1 MGRTCYIC
9 NSVHRE
15 EYDKLRL
22 SGKPVKEIYL
32 ISQNTYHENNLRYWH
47 FQKHFMNHLEA
58 LVNESV
64 KANRLRDQYI
74 KEVVK
79 KDMDILRMFSKSLD
93 IVTEKL
99 LEKAEHLDNPV
110 EEEMY
115 LRFAAE
121 QRMLIEQYLK
131 WGSKLQIQDT
141 SEDTF
146 RKILRCMED
155 FPVDLIAKFTERWKE
170 YGGSN
175 IQGK

>member
-1 MGRTCYIC
+1 
-9 NSVHRE
+9 
-15 EYDKLRL
+15 
-22 SGKPVKEIYL
+22 
-32 ISQNTYHENNLRYWH
+32 
-47 FQKHFMNHLEA
+47 MNHVEV

-64 KANRLRDQYI
+64 KASKLRDQYI

-93 IVTEKL
+93 IVTENL
-99 LEKAEHLDNPV
+99 LAKAEHLDNPL

-121 QRMLIEQYLK
+121 QRLLIEQYLK

-146 RKILRCMED
+146 RKILKCMED
-155 FPVDLIAKFTERWKE
+155 FPIDLIAKFSERWNE
-170 YGGSN
+170 DGRPN
-175 IQGK
+175 IQSS